1 MRKIFLGKPLH
12 WVIWAV
18 ILGLMYVLGALR
30 LHTRDFNLFILIV
43 LALAAASVLVIL
55 LTYKK
60 GARITRD
67 PFEEE

>member
-1 MRKIFLGKPLH
+1 MREIFLGKPLH
-12 WVIWAV
+12 WLIWAV

-43 LALAAASVLVIL
+43 LALAATSVLLIV
-55 LTYKK
+55 LTYKR
-60 GARITRD
+60 GERITRD

>member
-1 MRKIFLGKPLH
+1 MKEIFLGKPLH
-12 WVIWAV
+12 WLIWAV
-18 ILGLMYVLGALR
+18 ILGLLYLLGALR

-43 LALAAASVLVIL
+43 LALAVASVLLIV

-60 GARITRD
+60 GERITRD